1 MSNPAAPVPFS
12 GRMQYSVPKD
22 GIAGLKENWKHDI
35 VSGFILFL
43 IALPLSL
50 GIAIASGM
58 PPMAGI
64 FAAII
69 GGLVVSQTSG
79 SFVTING
86 PAAGLIVVV
95 LHAVDKLGGGSE
107 GYHGTLAVVVIS
119 GVLLLILGLCKA
131 GELSKFFPS
140 SVVHG
145 MLASIGITIMLKQF
159 PHMLGVAPPAKE
171 PIALFLATPFTVTHL
186 NPEIAVIG
194 CVSMLILI
202 ALAFVKRGIV
212 KKVPPP
218 IVVVLVACLIG
229 AVIHINQAHSY
240 TAFGQSFEIIPKK
253 MLVQLPTHFVE
264 SFTGPDWGA
273 IAKDGFWACVLSI
286 TLVQGIETVLSCSA
300 VDKLDPYKRQANT
313 SRDLAA
319 VGLGTALSGMIG
331 GLPMIAEIV
340 RSTANIANGA
350 RTRYSNFFHGLFILI
365 FVSCFAALINN
376 IPMASLAALLC
387 FTGYRLASP
396 KVFKETYEIGWE
408 QLLFFCTTTITA
420 LFTDLLVGVAAGVAV
435 KFLLHL
441 LHGVPASQL
450 FKPDVIVTTE
460 GDDTYKVAIAKSAVF
475 SNYLAIKRQI
485 DKIPQGKNVIFDL
498 SRASFIDHT
507 VMEHLHDF
515 KRNYKNAGGKC
526 EVTGLELH
534 NAGSHHPMACR
545 RLKNEATLAGVK

>member
-1 MSNPAAPVPFS
+1 MSNPGSTLPFS
-12 GRMQYSVPKD
+12 GQLQYGLPKD
-22 GIAGLKENWKHDI
+22 GIAGLKENWKQDI

-50 GIAIASGM
+50 AIAIASGM

-69 GGLVVSQTSG
+69 GGLVVSQLSG

-95 LHAVDKLGGGSE
+95 VHAVDKLGGGSE
-107 GYHGTLAVVVIS
+107 GYHGTLAVIVIS
-119 GVLLLILGLCKA
+119 GVLLLIMGLCKA

-171 PIALFLATPFTVTHL
+171 PVELLMATPFTVTHL

-194 CVSMLILI
+194 GVSLLILI
-202 ALAFVKRGIV
+202 ALTFVKKGII

-218 IVVVLVACLIG
+218 IIVVMVACLIG

-240 TAFGQSFEIIPKK
+240 VAFGQVFDIVPKK
-253 MLVQLPTHFVE
+253 LLVQLPTNFAS
-264 SFTGPDWGA
+264 SFSGPDWAA
-273 IAKDGFWACVLSI
+273 IAKDGFWACVLSV

-300 VDKLDPYKRQANT
+300 VDKLDPFKRQANT

-319 VGLGTALSGMIG
+319 VGLGTVVSGMIG

-350 RTRYSNFFHGLFILI
+350 RTRWSNFFHGLFILI
-365 FVSCFAALINN
+365 FVSCFAALVNN

-396 KVFKETYEIGWE
+396 RVFKEAYEIGWE
-408 QLLFFCTTTITA
+408 QLLVFCTTTITA
-420 LFTDLLVGVAAGVAV
+420 LFTDLLIGVAAGVAV

-441 LHGVPASQL
+441 LRGVPVGQL
-450 FKPDVIVTTE
+450 FNPDVTVTEE
-460 GDDTYKVAIAKSAVF
+460 GE
-475 SNYLAIKRQI
+475 N
-485 DKIPQGKNVIFDL
+485 
-498 SRASFIDHT
+498 T
-507 VMEHLHDF
+507 V
-515 KRNYKNAGGKC
+515 
-526 EVTGLELH
+526 
-534 NAGSHHPMACR
+534 
-545 RLKNEATLAGVK
+545 